1 MAIHP
6 PLSRRLSMIEYA
18 LAIAAGMATILSPC
32 ILPVLPIVLATS
44 TGRRR
49 EDPLLVIAGFVAT
62 FAAGGIL
69 IGVLSASSGALQGVI
84 RNASIAVLLMA
95 GLACFWSAPFDWVV
109 DRIRRWRAPS
119 TAVAPHRFAV
129 GGRIGVLLIG
139 ASLGLAWTPCAGPV
153 LASVLSLAASARA
166 PAQATALLGLY
177 AIGAGFPMLLI
188 AYGGHWVTSRLAFL
202 QRHADSLRRLF
213 GVLAVAVAVLQL
225 LQYDV
230 LVSAW
235 VTQWLPSIS
244 QGL

>member
-1 MAIHP
+1 
-6 PLSRRLSMIEYA
+6 MIEYA

-69 IGVLSASSGALQGVI
+69 IGVLSASSGELQGVI
-84 RNASIAVLLMA
+84 RNVSIAVLLMA
-95 GLACFWSAPFDWVV
+95 GLACFWPAPFDWVV
-109 DRIRRWRAPS
+109 DRMRQCRAS
-119 TAVAPHRFAV
+119 RATVAAHRV
-129 GGRIGVLLIG
+129 PVDGRIGVLLIG

-153 LASVLSLAASARA
+153 LASVLSLAASAQEPTRA
-166 PAQATALLGLY
+166 AALLALY
-177 AIGAGFPMLLI
+177 ALGAGIPMLSI
-188 AYGGHWVTSRLAFL
+188 AYGGHWVTSRLGFL
-202 QRHADSLRRLF
+202 QRHAGGLRRFF
-213 GVLAVAVAVLQL
+213 GALAVTVAVLQL

-235 VTQWLPSIS
+235 ATQWLPSVS